1 MKQRYCE
8 VSLSGLSKLSDR
20 KALSFQIAHPVQVRV
35 LAFRLQTSHPVMA
48 LTQSHLILRL
58 EIMKNS
64 HLDNTL
70 DLLPSQFLNFD
81 PQATLASQTPQYK
94 DASLNEILDLLES
107 AVETYTAIAP
117 TLSPRLRESAEQEI
131 DFFYSLTQKRL
142 GSLNDRLIQ
151 RHEYQV
157 AA

>member
-8 VSLSGLSKLSDR
+8 VSPSGLSKLSDR

-35 LAFRLQTSHPVMA
+35 LVFRLQTSHPVIAM
-48 LTQSHLILRL
+48 TQSHLTLRL

-70 DLLPSQFLNFD
+70 DLIPSQFLNFD
-81 PQATLASQTPQYK
+81 SQTILASQAPQYK

-142 GSLNDRLIQ
+142 GSLNDRLIRQ
-151 RHEYQV
+151 NEYQV